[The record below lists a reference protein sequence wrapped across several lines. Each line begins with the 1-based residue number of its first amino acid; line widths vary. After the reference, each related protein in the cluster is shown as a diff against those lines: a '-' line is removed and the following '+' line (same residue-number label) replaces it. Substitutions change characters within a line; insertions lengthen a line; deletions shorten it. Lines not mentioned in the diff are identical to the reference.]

1 MSPDVPVFKFLGH
14 RACRRCEGRCVD
26 RHRWRISGLRAAS
39 GATGHGV
46 RRAPPSMRTL
56 AHRAK
61 QSQSQSG
68 TPTDEVQWKCQTDDG
83 EVAYVA
89 EINALLEEA
98 FCNGRQPSVSFT
110 GHGGFSYLVNIDER
124 TQVNR
129 TTGTRR
135 AIFRYV
141 NGNPSGWVTKLDPR
155 SRQLYFVDRF
165 DSKSGSTWDRNELC
179 PSVPFQSDKS
189 GFILNPL

>member
-1 MSPDVPVFKFLGH
+1 M
-14 RACRRCEGRCVD
+14 
-26 RHRWRISGLRAAS
+26 
-39 GATGHGV
+39 
-46 RRAPPSMRTL
+46 
-56 AHRAK
+56 
-61 QSQSQSG
+61 
-68 TPTDEVQWKCQTDDG
+68 QWKCQTDDG

-141 NGNPSGWVTKLDPR
+141 NGHRSGWITKLDPR
-155 SRQLYFVDRF
+155 SRKHFFVDRF

-179 PSVPFQSDKS
+179 PSVPFQSDKP